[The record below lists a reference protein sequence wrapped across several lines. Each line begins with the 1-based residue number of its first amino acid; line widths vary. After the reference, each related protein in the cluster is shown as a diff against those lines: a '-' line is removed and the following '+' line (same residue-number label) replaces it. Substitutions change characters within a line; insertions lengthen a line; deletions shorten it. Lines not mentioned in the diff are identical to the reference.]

1 MSINFPTSLDTLSN
15 PIGTDKVNNAVAG
28 LKHSTQHS
36 NANDAIE
43 ALEAKVG
50 VNGSAVTTSHDYKLS
65 SVTGTDKAVAKAVA
79 NFTGGKVMVS
89 SGNNTVAETTLT
101 LNNDGI
107 IDIASGG
114 TGVSLTDP
122 GRDSLMGWD
131 NTANEVTFITVGSG
145 LNLTGNTLTTSG
157 TNLTRTFTAME
168 NLTAGDRVGIANFT
182 GGVSR
187 TGTLGYFTTS
197 SFTAPSSPG
206 GYVTVQVATDK
217 ILTIYEDQVSNDLF
231 AIVSSVDRSNLQNPF
246 NFSSPVTISTN
257 VSTGTLYGYHVCKLN
272 TDKVLISYT
281 DPADA
286 KNVMCV
292 VGTIS
297 GTTLTLGTPQL
308 VDTTALGTSQTHI
321 WTSQIGTDKAIITY
335 CAVVS
340 GTPTSKTVALTVS
353 GTVATIGTPVSLNAS
368 LSDEFNRS
376 VKIGTDKFAVMNKNY
391 LQIGT
396 ISGTTITLGTAA
408 QTFATGGSGLE
419 LDNSILVSP
428 DTNVVV
434 IAENVGS
441 STYNAIACTVSGTTI
456 TVGTAVTLAGTTEGA
471 LYAASNSELYVGS
484 GVNKYSKLTLSG
496 TTLTNNGIV
505 AELYLTGKVVDM
517 SGYFLILTPIASNP
531 AQYVLSGFAN
541 NFMGIVQSNAT
552 VGNTV
557 SIVYKGIDI
566 NQSGLIAGSYYTIG
580 NGGTLIFTGTSTS
593 NLDTIQ
599 EQTRVLA
606 VSPTEIML
614 P

>member
-1 MSINFPTSLDTLSN
+1 MINFPTSLDTLSN
-15 PIGTDKVNNAVAG
+15 PVGTDKVNNAVAA
-28 LKHSTQHS
+28 LKHATQHA

-50 VNGSAVTTSHDYKLS
+50 INGSAVTTSHDYKLS
-65 SVTGTDKAVAKAVA
+65 SVTGTDKSVSKSSS
-79 NFTGGKVMVS
+79 NFVGGKVMVS
-89 SGNNTVAETTLT
+89 SGNNGIVETTLE

-107 IDIASGG
+107 LDIASGG
-114 TGVSLTDP
+114 TGVTLTDP
-122 GRDSLMGWD
+122 GQDSLMGWD

-157 TNLTRTFTAME
+157 TNLSRTFTAME
-168 NLTAGDRVGIANFT
+168 NLTAGDKVGISNFT

-187 TGTLGYFTTS
+187 TGTLGYFTES

-206 GYVTVQVATDK
+206 GYSTIQVATDK
-217 ILTIYEDQVSNDLF
+217 ILTIYEDQTSNDLL
-231 AIVSSVDRSNLQNPF
+231 AIVSIVDRTDLQNALS
-246 NFSSPVTISTN
+246 FSSPVTISTN
-257 VSTGTLYGYHVCKLN
+257 VTVGNLYGYYACKLD

-281 DPADA
+281 NPAA
-286 KNVMCV
+286 STQVMCV

-308 VDTTALGTSQTHI
+308 VDTTAVGTSQIQI
-321 WTSQIGTDKAIITY
+321 WAAQIGTDKAVITY
-335 CAVVS
+335 MAVVS

-368 LSDEFNRS
+368 LSDQFNRV
-376 VKIGTDKFAVMNKNY
+376 VKVATDKFAVMNGNY
-391 LQIGT
+391 LQVGT
-396 ISGTTITLGTAA
+396 ISGTTITLGTAV
-408 QTFATGGSGLE
+408 QTFTTAGAGAE
-419 LDNSILVSP
+419 LISSILVSP

-441 STYNAIACTVSGTTI
+441 STYKAIACTISGTTI
-456 TVGTAVTLAGTTEGA
+456 TVGTAVTLAGTTTGA
-471 LYAASNSELYVGS
+471 LYAVSPTELYVGS
-484 GVNKYSKLTLSG
+484 GASTYSRLTLSG
-496 TTLTNNGIV
+496 TTLTNNGVI
-505 AELYLTGKVVDM
+505 AKLYLTDNMVDM
-517 SGYFLILTPIASNP
+517 SGYFLVLKPTASNP
-531 AQYVLSGFAN
+531 VRYVLSGYAN
-541 NFMGIVQSNAT
+541 NFMGIVQASAT
-552 VGNTV
+552 LGNPV

-580 NGGTLIFTGTSTS
+580 NGGTLTFTATDTA

-606 VSPTEIML
+606 VSDTEIIL